1 MRSWATFTSLEW
13 PPRYPKEMSE
23 TTVLVIRSDGGLV
36 FPEQVPS
43 GWARADHLAP
53 DAPLPVRRAVADAI
67 ATAATGGSGVAR
79 TVLDEATHH
88 ELVVVVINAV
98 PLRSSL
104 VTVDELVGRTMDL
117 FVAQTRDGLVAFR
130 VARAPD
136 APVAFHGDGEKLVWA
151 LATLV
156 GNALRALA
164 ASERAHTIELRV
176 TYDAEERAMVLS
188 VEDDGPGMPPETA
201 RWLFDR
207 DPRTGRA
214 AGLALRLVHD
224 VVAAHGGQIAVRS
237 APGEGTCVTL
247 RVPRRRQH

>member
-1 MRSWATFTSLEW
+1 MRSRATFTSLEW

-104 VTVDELVGRTMDL
+104 VTVDEL
-117 FVAQTRDGLVAFR
+117 
-130 VARAPD
+130 
-136 APVAFHGDGEKLVWA
+136 
-151 LATLV
+151 
-156 GNALRALA
+156 
-164 ASERAHTIELRV
+164 ERAAEHRERMLSRLQELAKQITI
-176 TYDAEERAMVLS
+176 
-188 VEDDGPGMPPETA
+188 
-201 RWLFDR
+201 
-207 DPRTGRA
+207 TG
-214 AGLALRLVHD
+214 
-224 VVAAHGGQIAVRS
+224 S
-237 APGEGTCVTL
+237 GT
-247 RVPRRRQH
+247 